1 MERSILSSVP
11 PTHPAPDATRYLPGM
26 GKVAQPPSS
35 SEFSTSLYTP
45 SQNRRISSKLCGDA
59 LHAAQVHLALWARDN
74 WEQLSVLH
82 APPPRQRKITLK
94 CDKRQILKHEI
105 GDLLA
110 LPKSTRM
117 TVHKTEFFHSQVLKT
132 VRKSQ
137 RLSPKAGS
145 FFRFTVYLL
154 FPGAQGPPLYFTAIV
169 SPYKSKSPPHW
180 RQIPSID
187 FR

>member
-82 APPPRQRKITLK
+82 APPPPPTEDNTEMWQEADSETWNRGSARSTQEHEDDSPQNWVFSQPGLK
-94 CDKRQILKHEI
+94 NSKE
-105 GDLLA
+105 
-110 LPKSTRM
+110 KSTA
-117 TVHKTEFFHSQVLKT
+117 
-132 VRKSQ
+132 KS
-137 RLSPKAGS
+137 
-145 FFRFTVYLL
+145 
-154 FPGAQGPPLYFTAIV
+154 
-169 SPYKSKSPPHW
+169 
-180 RQIPSID
+180 
-187 FR
+187 